1 MVGPPNRQ
9 MCLDEVGEWPD
20 RKGVLYAKVDV
31 PEFGKVV
38 LKDVV
43 IMSTR
48 WWSDFMS
55 GISVIFGDKA
65 LRPILYY
72 SAYRLMKQ
80 HNQRG
85 LIRKLNEYA
94 DMNSL
99 DVRRKM
105 FNVAAEVFACLGFG
119 RIEEIELD
127 ENHIRAVVKE
137 SFEARGRKSSAPV
150 CHFVAGVIAALIE
163 DIYGLRIGP
172 VREER
177 CSAMGAESCLFVAE
191 LMEESPNER
200 G

>member
-1 MVGPPNRQ
+1 
-9 MCLDEVGEWPD
+9 MCLDEVREWPD
-20 RKGVLYAKVDV
+20 RKGVLYAEVNV

-85 LIRKLNEYA
+85 LIRKIREYA
-94 DMNSL
+94 DIDSPEA
-99 DVRRKM
+99 RRRM
-105 FNVAAEVFACLGFG
+105 FHVASEVFACLGFG
-119 RIEEIELD
+119 RIEGVEID

-137 SFEARGRKSSAPV
+137 SFEARGRKSSSPV

-177 CSAMGAESCLFVAE
+177 CSAMGSESCLFVAE
-191 LMEESPNER
+191 LMEERPHE

>member
-1 MVGPPNRQ
+1 
-9 MCLDEVGEWPD
+9 MCLNEVGEWPNK
-20 RKGVLYAKVDV
+20 KGVLYAKVDV
-31 PEFGKVV
+31 PEFGEVT

-85 LIRKLNEYA
+85 LIRKLSEYA
-94 DMNSL
+94 DLDSL
-99 DVRRKM
+99 EVREKM
-105 FNVAAEVFACLGFG
+105 FRVAAEVFACLGFG
-119 RIEEIELD
+119 RIEDVRVEGG
-127 ENHIRAVVKE
+127 HIKVTVRE

-150 CHFVAGVIAALIE
+150 CHFVAGVLAALIE

-172 VREER
+172 IREDR
-177 CSAMGAESCLFVAE
+177 CSAMGADSCLFVAE
-191 LMEESPNER
+191 LMEERPDER
-200 G
+200 